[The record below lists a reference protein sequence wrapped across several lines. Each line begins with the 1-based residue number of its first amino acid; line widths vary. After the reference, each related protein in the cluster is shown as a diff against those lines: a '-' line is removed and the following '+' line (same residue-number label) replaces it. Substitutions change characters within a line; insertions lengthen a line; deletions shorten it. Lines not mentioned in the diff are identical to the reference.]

1 LTYFL
6 GFQVKQ
12 LKEGTFLS
20 QIKYTQNILKKFGM
34 KDVKPAKTPM
44 GTDKHL
50 DLNEGGKYVDQM
62 VYRSMIG
69 LSSIVIR
76 GTWITP

>member
-1 LTYFL
+1 
-6 GFQVKQ
+6 
-12 LKEGTFLS
+12 
-20 QIKYTQNILKKFGM
+20 M